1 MGVAFSGEYMKKIPQ
16 NQGKSHKYKALRQL
30 AREIRL
36 YKAAWES
43 AKKASVDESMKSV
56 ITYFR

>member
-1 MGVAFSGEYMKKIPQ
+1 MKKIPQ